1 MSKTQ
6 NRNRGIKRMK
16 GNKTSQ
22 NNNNNLI
29 EDLMESEGDETP
41 VADVKRMIIRM
52 FNEFKEKLE

>member
-1 MSKTQ
+1 
-6 NRNRGIKRMK
+6 MK